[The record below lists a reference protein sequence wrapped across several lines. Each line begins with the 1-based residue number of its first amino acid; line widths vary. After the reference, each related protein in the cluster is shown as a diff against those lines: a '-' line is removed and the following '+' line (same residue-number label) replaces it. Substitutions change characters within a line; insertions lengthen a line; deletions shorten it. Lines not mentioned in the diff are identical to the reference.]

1 MSSDQQDKPDKPVR
15 GLIVEDTTVV
25 GGIDKKT
32 GQPVIRPKTP
42 EGTADKV
49 TEATDP
55 SERSK

>member
-1 MSSDQQDKPDKPVR
+1 MTDEQKPAPVR
-15 GLIVEDTTVV
+15 GPIVEDESVV
-25 GGIDKKT
+25 GGIDKET

-55 SERSK
+55 SERPK